1 MDLDLTDAVK
11 GERELTEGLGFQLAG
26 GVVAARG
33 ELRRG
38 YRGSW
43 KTALPRRDEG
53 QHRDLGSLIVV
64 VDCLRRRERATAGEA
79 HATVSFGRPMLCSI
93 LCGFWQKKNIREST
107 GERGRVWER
116 EECTD
121 SPVVAGFELKC
132 SQVPAGSG
140 ERLRRPGGVIQREW
154 RGKWSRREGTFYSRG
169 CGSIKAGSEE
179 D

>member
-1 MDLDLTDAVK
+1 
-11 GERELTEGLGFQLAG
+11 
-26 GVVAARG
+26 
-33 ELRRG
+33 
-38 YRGSW
+38 
-43 KTALPRRDEG
+43 
-53 QHRDLGSLIVV
+53 LIVV
-64 VDCLRRRERATAGEA
+64 VDCLRRRKRATAGEA
-79 HATVSFGRPMLCSI
+79 HATMSFGRPMLCSI

-121 SPVVAGFELKC
+121 SPVVAGFGLKR

-154 RGKWSRREGTFYSRG
+154 RGKMERRGRASYRRG
-169 CGSIKAGSEE
+169 ESSNRAGINA